1 MGDFVAKSMAAEA
14 TEAGGGGGG
23 GGGGGVP
30 ADLRATFAAHGQD
43 HVFKYVDSGAVKAG
57 SDEISA
63 LVAQLRTI
71 DPARMNKL
79 HLSTTE
85 AAAAA
90 ADADGSGSGTAQD
103 MEPIESFGSVAS
115 AHPDESARWFETGLG
130 AVKDGKVAVVVLC
143 GGQGTR
149 LGFDGPKG
157 MYDIGLP
164 SGKTLFQLQ
173 AERLRRVC
181 ALAAGNG
188 DASGGGSNGAA
199 AAVATPRIP
208 WYIMTSPLNDAATR
222 EFFTSNDFFGVP
234 KEDVFFFSQ

>member
-1 MGDFVAKSMAAEA
+1 MSA
-14 TEAGGGGGG
+14 T
-23 GGGGGVP
+23 
-30 ADLRATFAAHGQD
+30 RALILCS
-43 HVFKYVDSGAVKAG
+43 VYSLPLAVINA
-57 SDEISA
+57 
-63 LVAQLRTI
+63 T
-71 DPARMNKL
+71 
-79 HLSTTE
+79 

-90 ADADGSGSGTAQD
+90 ATSDGGADADAQG

-115 AHPDESARWFETGLG
+115 AAPEDSARWFKSGLT

-173 AERLRRVC
+173 AERLLRVC
-181 ALAAGNG
+181 ALAA
-188 DASGGGSNGAA
+188 AETGGGSSGAA
-199 AAVATPRIP
+199 AAGAPRVRIP

-222 EFFTSNDFFGVP
+222 EFFASKDHFAIP
-234 KEDVFFFSQ
+234 KEDIFFFSQVRYRRLQQHVCSSIV